1 MQVLIPT
8 ALQSYTHASRVEAGG
23 RTLGEMFAELE
34 QRYPGIRFRI
44 VDEQDRMRRNMRV
57 FVNGLGVR
65 ELDHPLKP
73 GDDVGI
79 VMALSGG

>member
-1 MQVLIPT
+1 MQLLIPT
-8 ALQSYTHASRVEAGG
+8 ALQSYTRASRVEVGG

-44 VDEQDRMRRNMRV
+44 VDEQDQMRRNMRV

-65 ELDHPLKP
+65 DLDHPLQP
-73 GDDVGI
+73 DDDVGI

>member
-1 MQVLIPT
+1 
-8 ALQSYTHASRVEAGG
+8 
-23 RTLGEMFAELE
+23 
-34 QRYPGIRFRI
+34 
-44 VDEQDRMRRNMRV
+44 MRV